1 MGMYSIKF
9 KIGDTVFWIK
19 KKLVGWSS
27 TSTPCPECQKYGAY
41 ENITHDVFINSQR
54 RKCVRG
60 ILLAPYYRYE
70 LKSYTICSIFIRKN
84 REGEDIVYYIDES
97 GINHLASNTFA
108 TKASA
113 LSALRTLCKI

>member
-19 KKLVGWSS
+19 KKLVGWSPV
-27 TSTPCPECQKYGAY
+27 STPCPECQKYGEY
-41 ENITHDVFINSQR
+41 ENIVHDIFVNSER

-60 ILLAPYYRYE
+60 HLFAPYYRYE
-70 LKSYTICSIFIRKN
+70 LESYTICSISIRRN

-113 LSALRTLCKI
+113 LSALRTIYKI